1 MITFIIPTIGRPT
14 LFVTLKSLLEQTDER
29 WRAIIVFDGIPS
41 SRVFSGEELENLDKR
56 IQVLEIE
63 KLGVHINSAGLVRN
77 AGIRMCLTEWLA
89 FVDDDDII
97 SSRYVETFYQEI
109 ADYPSTDVVLFRMY
123 VEKPSYLNPDCFIL
137 PELNTADFYWRKTG
151 ISFALRTSI
160 FLDRGIWF
168 EPSEEED
175 YLFLDGLRKRGFI
188 IMISPYIRYFVRVTD
203 MAVLDEFTTDLVIGN
218 RVIISNI
225 EN

>member
-1 MITFIIPTIGRPT
+1 MITFIIPTIGRA
-14 LFVTLKSLLEQTDER
+14 SLLITLASLYGQTDGR

-41 SRVFSGEELENLDKR
+41 ILKEGDLLDTR

-63 KLGVHINSAGLVRN
+63 KSGVHINSAGLVRN
-77 AGIRMCLTEWLA
+77 AGIRTCLTEWVG
-89 FVDDDDII
+89 FVDDDDTL
-97 SSRYVETFYQEI
+97 SSRYVETFYKEVES
-109 ADYPSTDVVLFRMY
+109 YPEVDVLLFRMY
-123 VEKPSYLNPDCFIL
+123 VEKPSYLNPGCFIL

-175 YLFLDGLRKRGFI
+175 YLFLDGLRRRGFHM
-188 IMISPYIRYFVRVTD
+188 MISPYIRYFVRATD
-203 MAVLDEFTTDLVIGN
+203 TGVLDEFTSDLVVGN
-218 RVIISNI
+218 RVIISN
-225 EN
+225 NG